1 MRRSNLPT
9 LQDVAREA
17 GVSAMTVSV
26 VLNGARSA
34 TRVSDATRTRIME
47 AAARLRYRPN
57 AAARGLQRRRM
68 DTLGLVAVVD
78 GGELNLYFLEVLNG
92 ILEAAAKRGQNTT
105 VFSVPQWEGS
115 EERILE
121 FADGRV
127 DGLLFIGPLLTPEF
141 SHTLHM
147 RLPFVALHGDGI
159 PPEMYN
165 ITVDDEGGA
174 YAITRY
180 LIERGHRHIAHLTGS
195 LELSGA
201 QKRVVGYRRALTE
214 AGIPVDESLIL
225 PGGFWSG
232 SGRERAEALL
242 TPPQAATLPTALFC
256 ANDGI
261 ASGCMEVLAAHGLRV
276 PDDISVVGFD
286 DALNARMTSPPLTTV
301 RQPFRD
307 MGHHAVDLLLSQLA
321 PAPEGDMS
329 GARLHSE
336 VFNVE
341 LVIRGS
347 VGPPPAKPVI
357 IPMP

>member
-1 MRRSNLPT
+1 L
-9 LQDVAREA
+9 
-17 GVSAMTVSV
+17 TVSV
-26 VLNGARSA
+26 VLKGARSA
-34 TRVSDATRTRIME
+34 TRVSDATRTGFME

-57 AAARGLQRRRM
+57 GAARGLQRRRM

-105 VFSVPQWEGS
+105 VFSLPHWHDS

-127 DGLLFIGPLLTPEF
+127 DGLLFIGPILPPGF
-141 SHTLHM
+141 AQTLHV
-147 RLPFVALHGDGI
+147 RLPFVAIHGDGI

-165 ITVDDEGGA
+165 LNVDDEDGA
-174 YAITRY
+174 YTITRY
-180 LIERGHRHIAHLTGS
+180 LIEQGHRRIAHLTGS
-195 LELSGA
+195 LNMTGG
-201 QKRVVGYRRALTE
+201 QGRVKGYRRALTE
-214 AGIPVDESLIL
+214 AGIAVEESLIL
-225 PGGFWSG
+225 PGAFWGG
-232 SGRERAEALL
+232 SGRERTEALL
-242 TPPQAATLPTALFC
+242 KESHSVPLPTAIFC
-256 ANDGI
+256 ASDAI
-261 ASGCMEVLAAHGLRV
+261 ASGCMETLSANGLRV

-286 DALNARMTSPPLTTV
+286 DTLNARMTSPPLTTV

-307 MGHHAVDLLLSQLA
+307 MGHHAVELLLSQLTA
-321 PAPEGDMS
+321 LPEGDLP
-329 GARLHSE
+329 GKRLHSK